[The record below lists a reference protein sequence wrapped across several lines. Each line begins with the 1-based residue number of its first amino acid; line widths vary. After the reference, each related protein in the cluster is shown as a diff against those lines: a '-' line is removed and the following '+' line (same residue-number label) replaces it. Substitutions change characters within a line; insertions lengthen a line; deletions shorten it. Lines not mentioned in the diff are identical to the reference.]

1 MSLCGAG
8 DTVPRHGGRRGLGQP
23 LGRPRVSTAPR
34 SPACE
39 GGEKFGSPSR
49 VEKVPASCEG
59 SAVPPPLSWCLPG
72 GPREAFPGVDRTAC
86 GWMES
91 WRGKQGWG
99 WGWGC
104 SPVTWGGDALLP
116 VDTASV
122 LAASSRGE
130 SKAGFPLGKWL
141 CLLLALSACSGDNL
155 FSCSSPELIAAF
167 EVCKHARL

>member
-1 MSLCGAG
+1 MLATRCRGTGGGGGSGS
-8 DTVPRHGGRRGLGQP
+8 PWGGR
-23 LGRPRVSTAPR
+23 
-34 SPACE
+34 
-39 GGEKFGSPSR
+39 
-49 VEKVPASCEG
+49 G
-59 SAVPPPLSWCLPG
+59 SALPLAPQPARAVKSLGLHHAWRKYLLLARARPSHHPFLGACLPG

-130 SKAGFPLGKWL
+130 SKAGFPLGKCL